1 MFITDDGFEL
11 PKCGKWFTVTHNCE
25 NKNSIP
31 AKNVIIGNNINNHK
45 FANLFHKEENAIK
58 FMELL
63 QSNSE

>member
-45 FANLFHKEENAIK
+45 FFNIDKLTK
-58 FMELL
+58 L
-63 QSNSE
+63 